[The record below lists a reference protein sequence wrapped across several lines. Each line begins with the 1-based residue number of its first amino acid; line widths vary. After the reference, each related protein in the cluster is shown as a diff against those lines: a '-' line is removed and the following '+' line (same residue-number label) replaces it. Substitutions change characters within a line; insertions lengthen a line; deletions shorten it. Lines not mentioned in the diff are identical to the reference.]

1 MEQALAATRV
11 DMEERQHSLD
21 IHLPESLPPCTG
33 DPDRLVQILTNLLSN
48 ACLYTPPGGTISVSV
63 SVREPAGELPGYLL
77 FSVSDTGIGLSG
89 EDLASLGKFFRADRD
104 LVTTQRGAGLGIAI
118 VQHLVDLHGGELAI
132 ESKVDQGSTFSF
144 TIPLAP
150 GDEPI

>member
-1 MEQALAATRV
+1 
-11 DMEERQHSLD
+11 MEERQHSLD

-33 DPDRLVQILTNLLSN
+33 DRDRLVQILTNLLSN

-104 LVTTQRGAGLGIAI
+104 LVTAQRGAGLGIAI